1 MRLIPLRSRRLSV
14 LTNIASPQ
22 SRFKEL
28 LGSKKSSCYL
38 ASPTVYRSSKIKKKP
53 RLASSS
59 LPRPVSFQLL
69 QLSNP
74 VSSPPSTLLG
84 SKPVLLRES
93 NPVLLRESNP
103 VLLKES
109 NPVFSPLP
117 TLLGS
122 KPVLLRES
130 NPVLLRESNPV
141 LLKESSPVSSP
152 PPTLLESKPIPLVES
167 ISVPFI
173 ESNPVFSPFLQLHCL
188 ALLKRSNLILSQLFK
203 KNSPVLNLQ
212 ILKTNYQAVS
222 SKPSRRNIGLRLN
235 TAAILLNK
243 PPRNAERNKSNALLY
258 NSTLLSWERGDLISL
273 HVRKVQSCSV

>member
-1 MRLIPLRSRRLSV
+1 MRLIPLRSRRPSV
-14 LTNIASPQ
+14 LTNVAPPQ

-28 LGSKKSSCYL
+28 LGSKKSSCHL
-38 ASPTVYRSSKIKKKP
+38 ASPTAYGSSKIKKKP

-84 SKPVLLRES
+84 SKPVLFRES

-109 NPVFSPLP
+109 NPVSSPPP

-130 NPVLLRESNPV
+130 NPVLLRKSNPV
-141 LLKESSPVSSP
+141 LLKESNPVSSP
-152 PPTLLESKPIPLVES
+152 PPTLLGS

-173 ESNPVFSPFLQLHCL
+173 ESNPVSSPFLQSHYL

-203 KNSPVLNLQ
+203 KNSPVLNL
-212 ILKTNYQAVS
+212 
-222 SKPSRRNIGLRLN
+222 
-235 TAAILLNK
+235 
-243 PPRNAERNKSNALLY
+243 
-258 NSTLLSWERGDLISL
+258 
-273 HVRKVQSCSV
+273 